1 MLEELTHE
9 LAVNRIVTMAKK
21 NNGKVRN
28 QTRKGLLEFS
38 RINLAF
44 GAGALATITL
54 GYWLLSQ
61 GSISMAPILLVVGY
75 VVLVPLAIIL

>member
-1 MLEELTHE
+1 M
-9 LAVNRIVTMAKK
+9 VTMTKKDNKKAKGGT
-21 NNGKVRN
+21 GK
-28 QTRKGLLEFS
+28 GALEFS

-44 GAGALATITL
+44 GAGSLVTITL

-61 GSISMAPILLVVGY
+61 GSISMAPILLVIGY